1 VRWCGTAV
9 VLVSLRD
16 VRFTYAFTEQ
26 PALDGISL
34 ELQPGLLHGVV
45 GMNAS
50 GKSTLCALI
59 RGVIPHFHEGT
70 LEGEVQVLG
79 RDLLDWDPA
88 DLSQTIGC
96 VFDNPFTQVS
106 GIKDTVFEEIAIGL
120 ENLGMP
126 REAMIERV
134 QEVVEQFG
142 LQALIRK
149 NPNEL
154 SGGQRQKVAFASII
168 AMDNDFI
175 VIDEPTS
182 QLDPE
187 ASEEVFE
194 VIGELRRLGKS
205 VVLVEHKIDLLA
217 EYADSI
223 VVMKEGRVV
232 MHGPTRDVFTSNSL
246 LDANVPPPE
255 VTALARRLEDAGK
268 GLPFTPITRTE
279 AYRAISQR
287 LEGVPRGHHTA

>member
-1 VRWCGTAV
+1 VRWRGIDM

-16 VRFTYAFTEQ
+16 VRFTYAFTER

-79 RDLLDWDPA
+79 KSLLDWDPA
-88 DLSQTIGC
+88 DLSQSIGC
-96 VFDNPFTQVS
+96 VFDNPFTQIS

-120 ENLGMP
+120 ENLGVP
-126 REAMIERV
+126 RDAMIERV
-134 QEVVEQFG
+134 KDVVEQLG

-168 AMDNDFI
+168 AMDTDFI

-194 VIGELRRLGKS
+194 VIGQLKRLGKS
-205 VVLVEHKIDLLA
+205 VVLVEHKIDLMA
-217 EYADSI
+217 QYADRI
-223 VVMKEGRVV
+223 VVMKEGKVA
-232 MHGPTRDVFTSNSL
+232 MYGPTRDVLTSTAL
-246 LDANVPPPE
+246 ADANVPAPE
-255 VTALARRLEDAGK
+255 VTALAWRLQDAGK
-268 GLPFTPITRTE
+268 GLPFVPITRTE

-287 LEGVPRGHHTA
+287 MEGVPRGHRTA